1 MKATE
6 HVPVRVPQAG
16 RRAPARPARMSVLF
30 ASGIVI
36 LSGCA
41 SGPFRPVIKTSA
53 LRVADQL
60 VPFASCGDALRNLQT
75 AASNA
80 VTAEFAAASRS
91 AGAAGGPAAP
101 GSPAGQAAPAGESGA
116 AAGQAGAG
124 NSPRAAPS
132 DRVAS
137 PRPDSGANTAT
148 PLVAETHPVQTH
160 A

>member
-16 RRAPARPARMSVLF
+16 RQARALAVRMSVLF
-30 ASGIVI
+30 ASGIII

-41 SGPFRPVIKTSA
+41 SGPFRPVMKTSA

-91 AGAAGGPAAP
+91 PGAAAAPPAP
-101 GSPAGQAAPAGESGA
+101 GSPAGQAAPAGAAGGTGPAARQAGAGRTGGA
-116 AAGQAGAG
+116 AAGEGG
-124 NSPRAAPS
+124 AAP
-132 DRVAS
+132 
-137 PRPDSGANTAT
+137 RP
-148 PLVAETHPVQTH
+148 HPGP
-160 A
+160 